1 MTHVLLITSSLSGAD
16 GHSSRLAARYVDDLR
31 RTTPGLSVTHRDLA
45 ADPPP
50 HLDGATFRAF
60 ATPTDQRDGDQRAL
74 AAWSDRAIAQLQAAD
89 VVVVAAPMYNFGV
102 PSVLKS
108 WMDHVARAGIT
119 FRYTESGPEGLLGG
133 RRAVVIS
140 TRGGRYAGTPADSHT
155 PFLATF
161 LGFIGLGPVEFVH
174 AEGLAMGEDQA
185 RSALERAGDDLAR
198 LAA

>member
-1 MTHVLLITSSLSGAD
+1 MTHVLLITSSLNGTD
-16 GHSSRLAARYVDDLR
+16 GHSSRLAARYIDELRGTEPDL
-31 RTTPGLSVTHRDLA
+31 TVTHRDLA

-60 ATPTDQRDGDQRAL
+60 ATPAAERDADQRERT
-74 AAWSDRAIAQLQAAD
+74 AWSDRAIAELQAAD
-89 VVVVAAPMYNFGV
+89 LVVIAAPMYNFGV

-119 FRYTESGPEGLLGG
+119 FRYTENGPEGLLTG
-133 RRAVVIS
+133 RRAVVVS

-155 PFLATF
+155 PFVETF
-161 LGFIGLGPVEFVH
+161 LGFLGLGPVEFVH
-174 AEGLAMGEDQA
+174 AEGLAMGEDRA
-185 RSALERAGDDLAR
+185 RSSLEQAGDELAR